1 LSSASVVP
9 SKPFTSNPK
18 PKKAKGSGIGANY
31 LGGLNGTTFST
42 PVVATKAETP
52 ISTSSASVSGYS
64 TSYLDGLPGT
74 SSSNVF
80 ISKAFVSNPKPKK
93 SNGSGIGANYLG
105 GLNGTTFSSPVIA
118 TKPATPAFV
127 KPLPS
132 ASLSSEAIPGTD
144 PLLIKTP
151 IIVSKEIQEATARP
165 VEGYLSSLAK
175 ESASATSVGGYLN
188 SLARVYAVSVAG
200 GSGPSSY
207 LDSVSRPASLSSG
220 PGLSGYIDG
229 LAGKTFSSVPPVFEV
244 SAPPER
250 VLGERSDDVWVPE
263 PDGNFFDVLV
273 KNAMDFF
280 GSLFGRPPAAPPVSV
295 QAPKK
300 IRTRAD
306 PVAVPVKVPQTVSLP
321 VAADAAPA
329 PASPLPAENSVVI
342 KSVAVPAPSPPTPPF
357 VANRERKP
365 REEKGGALVVMNE
378 AAVEFTAGVIG
389 GVAGFAVAGPIGAVA
404 VATVAN
410 YMSRQDGDLSV
421 VVQSISKSAI
431 EMYNY
436 LLKLEN
442 KYDILYNTKISLE
455 DALDKLKESEG
466 ANGEAIDKVEKAIA
480 KTVSRMAE
488 ISDEYDLWG
497 EATGALS
504 VVGDLVEKTVTKIGI
519 LNRDLQLFDRLFTV
533 MMEAAATAKVAVDEA
548 TREAYAEEDR
558 LKAAERAALKD
569 EAGVVD

>member
-1 LSSASVVP
+1 
-9 SKPFTSNPK
+9 
-18 PKKAKGSGIGANY
+18 
-31 LGGLNGTTFST
+31 
-42 PVVATKAETP
+42 
-52 ISTSSASVSGYS
+52 
-64 TSYLDGLPGT
+64 
-74 SSSNVF
+74 
-80 ISKAFVSNPKPKK
+80 
-93 SNGSGIGANYLG
+93 
-105 GLNGTTFSSPVIA
+105 
-118 TKPATPAFV
+118 
-127 KPLPS
+127 
-132 ASLSSEAIPGTD
+132 
-144 PLLIKTP
+144 
-151 IIVSKEIQEATARP
+151 
-165 VEGYLSSLAK
+165 
-175 ESASATSVGGYLN
+175 
-188 SLARVYAVSVAG
+188 
-200 GSGPSSY
+200 
-207 LDSVSRPASLSSG
+207 
-220 PGLSGYIDG
+220 
-229 LAGKTFSSVPPVFEV
+229 
-244 SAPPER
+244 
-250 VLGERSDDVWVPE
+250 
-263 PDGNFFDVLV
+263 
-273 KNAMDFF
+273 
-280 GSLFGRPPAAPPVSV
+280 
-295 QAPKK
+295 
-300 IRTRAD
+300 
-306 PVAVPVKVPQTVSLP
+306 VKVPQTVSLP